1 VQWGLCGYAI
11 TAKNGDLLLLN
22 LMFWEV
28 TFSAS
33 NGTCFWL
40 YVAEITVDKALGIAV
55 FVRMMTLYVLSLI
68 TMPMIKAIGLS
79 AWFYFWAAFQLFV
92 CIFNFIFLKET

>member
-1 VQWGLCGYAI
+1 M
-11 TAKNGDLLLLN
+11 

-55 FVRMMTLYVLSLI
+55 FVRMMTLYVLTLI

-79 AWFYFWAAFQLFV
+79 GWFYFWAAFQLFV
-92 CIFNFIFLKET
+92 CIVNFCFLKET

>member
-1 VQWGLCGYAI
+1 M
-11 TAKNGDLLLLN
+11 
-22 LMFWEV
+22 LMFWEL

-55 FVRMMTLYVLSLI
+55 FVRMMTLYILTLI
-68 TMPMIKAIGLS
+68 TFPMIKAIGLNY
-79 AWFYFWAAFQLFV
+79 WFYFWAAFQLFV
-92 CIFNFIFLKET
+92 AIFNFIFLKET